1 MQKLKVLIIGQPNS
15 GKSSLLNALIGSK
28 VIISNYPGTTVEVTK
43 GIKKTGRHEIE
54 FSDTPGIYS
63 ISDRSEEEKV
73 TEKVLF
79 EEKADGSVVL
89 CDATSLERS
98 LYMVLQLLEAEIP
111 TIVVVNFVE
120 EAESKGIEIDFKKLA
135 DILGVPVIPVN
146 PLSKRGIGDL
156 LEEVG
161 KIKKMNISGFKIEY
175 DDHIE
180 EALEKVSS
188 QIEDGNKRF
197 ISTRILEDDEDFF
210 RYLKD
215 PEQLTK
221 ISADLKDHADISK
234 DISVTR
240 FGTASFIAES
250 VTEIKSLKKE
260 KRFKE
265 VIDKIFLHKIWGP
278 IISFILFIGIFG
290 ILLFLGNLLQGY
302 LMDATENLI
311 SYFGNDS
318 QSVLFVILGQGIT
331 GLALGISVALPY
343 IFLFYIIFGFIE
355 DTGLLARFIIN
366 AERLTSKIGLPG
378 KAFIP
383 LALCL
388 GCTAPATT
396 ATRILS
402 SKKEQF
408 HTASFFAFAPCSSR
422 IAIIM
427 GIVGFYGGIWLA
439 ILVFMTLIL
448 AGIIFAF
455 VVKKIMSSDIEP
467 LLLELPSYRK
477 PMIKN
482 VLTKSWIRMKDFVY
496 VVIPLLIAG
505 GIIYG
510 ILNITGFTD
519 LVVRPF
525 SFITDWL
532 GLPSETIIPLA
543 FGFLQKDLTGAMLIS
558 VIGSDISMILTPLQ
572 IYTFGVAATIGIPC
586 VIALGMLVREF
597 GLKRA
602 LLLTA
607 SLNIYGI
614 LIAGIIWRIVSIFD

>member
-79 EEKADGSVVL
+79 EEKADGAVVL

-597 GLKRA
+597 GFKRA

>member
-302 LMDATENLI
+302 LMDATKNLI